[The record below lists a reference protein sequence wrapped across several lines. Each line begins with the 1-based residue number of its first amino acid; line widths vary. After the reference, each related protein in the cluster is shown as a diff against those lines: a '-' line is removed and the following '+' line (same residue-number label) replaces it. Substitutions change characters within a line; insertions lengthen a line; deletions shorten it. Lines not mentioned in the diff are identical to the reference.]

1 MLSLAHFSATSAQ
14 PRFDARPAIAYQIQ
28 PRAIPVWKRPLDVVL
43 VVAGLMGIWPIL
55 LVIALAVRL
64 SGPGPVF
71 FVQTRIG
78 RGGQPF
84 GMIKFR
90 SMYADAEARRASV
103 LAQSD
108 REGICFKS
116 RNDPRITPVGRILRR
131 LSLDELPQI
140 FNVLKGDMSL
150 VGPRPALAEEV
161 NAYPTHAFERLVVLP
176 GITGLWQ
183 VSGRAEVGFDDMVDM
198 DIAYARNGRLS
209 FDLSILLRTVRAV
222 VTGRGA
228 Y

>member
-1 MLSLAHFSATSAQ
+1 MHYAHLSFQNVAHHATPVNATPLVATRPV
-14 PRFDARPAIAYQIQ
+14 PR
-28 PRAIPVWKRPLDVVL
+28 WKRALDLTLVL
-43 VVAGLMGIWPIL
+43 AALPTL
-55 LVIALAVRL
+55 LPVFLIIALAVRL
-64 SGPGPVF
+64 SGPGGVF

-78 RGGQPF
+78 YGGKPF

-90 SMYADAEARRASV
+90 SMYADAEARRAAL

-131 LSLDELPQI
+131 CSMDELPQLI
-140 FNVLKGDMSL
+140 NVLRGEMSL
-150 VGPRPALAEEV
+150 VGPRPALPEEV
-161 NAYPTHAFERLVVLP
+161 RAYPQPALERLSVLP

-183 VSGRAEVGFDDMVDM
+183 VCGRAEIGFDEMIELDR
-198 DIAYARNGRLS
+198 AYAQDGRMS
-209 FDLSILLRTVRAV
+209 FDLLILWRTFSAV
-222 VTGRGA
+222 LSGRGA

>member
-1 MLSLAHFSATSAQ
+1 MTDLSLYYPQSPVRQ
-14 PRFDARPAIAYQIQ
+14 L
-28 PRAIPVWKRPLDVVL
+28 PVWKRPLDLSLTLLGLLAIWPVLL
-43 VVAGLMGIWPIL
+43 VV
-55 LVIALAVRL
+55 ALAVRL
-64 SGPGPVF
+64 TSPGPVF

-78 RGGQPF
+78 QDGIPF

-90 SMYADAEARRASV
+90 SMYADAEARRAAL

-108 REGICFKS
+108 RAGICFKS

-140 FNVLKGDMSL
+140 FNVVRGEMSL
-150 VGPRPALAEEV
+150 VGPRPALPEEV
-161 NAYPTHAFERLVVLP
+161 RAYPARALGRLSVLP

-183 VSGRAEVGFDDMVDM
+183 VSGRAEIGFDDMVEM
-198 DIAYARNGRLS
+198 DLAYAADGRLTT
-209 FDLSILLRTVRAV
+209 DLSLLSRTVRAV
-222 VTGRGA
+222 ISGRGA